1 MPFNPNKPVQPSG
14 EEHPV
19 FNPAKAVDPF
29 MTVEGPDTPN
39 PFTNSETPVEPAE
52 ELAGDSDPL
61 VLNGVTLPRGE
72 SARIRAMNA
81 ATRKQWDADRFKART
96 DQLFLSNVLGMDLQE
111 NPHRALFAQFL
122 QMRPGTPISDLD
134 SVYKKRMILWSRNV
148 CKTTGLRV
156 AMAQIILNYNNVR
169 ICFLTGNEDLARRQ
183 LGALKSIFERPSAEF
198 LRLFPEYCLTSR
210 QNKRT
215 KEWTDEL
222 DELGNMHEF
231 TVPCRASVVYA
242 EPTFAIS
249 TARSVKAGSH
259 FDFIFIDDLVNDQN
273 YQNAKALEKAYQD
286 YLDICPVLENTGYL
300 TVTGTRYSF
309 GDAYERIQE
318 QAKAAGELS
327 VWKFSI
333 RDCWSTGCKTCG
345 MADVFHDKSVN
356 LTQPPGLAAAG
367 CTCPGFVSDGI
378 QGVIFPQVRKKD
390 GNHFG
395 FTLEMLAKIK
405 AELGPQVF
413 ANQYENNP
421 LSSDTQTF
429 TETMIGA
436 QTLHHPEQFPP
447 VQQSITFLVGD
458 LAYSEAD
465 DRDVSVI
472 YTVRKWAGQL
482 FVVDAESGHWS
493 SNQLV
498 ETIIRLVLT
507 KTPNIV
513 YLEKPAG
520 PADALAN
527 LITAR
532 AAQMGIPRMI
542 PIEWIKP
549 GNQKGVKALRIGNIQ
564 AALVGKRLWLY
575 SGMKGYQTLVEQLCR
590 WPRGK
595 FDDWADALG
604 RVVEVPSGYQFEQ
617 PPQQES
623 AQTWMKRYL
632 RTQDPPD
639 DNYPDCGM
647 GNGLVG

>member
-1 MPFNPNKPVQPSG
+1 M
-14 EEHPV
+14 
-19 FNPAKAVDPF
+19 
-29 MTVEGPDTPN
+29 
-39 PFTNSETPVEPAE
+39 
-52 ELAGDSDPL
+52 
-61 VLNGVTLPRGE
+61 
-72 SARIRAMNA
+72 
-81 ATRKQWDADRFKART
+81 
-96 DQLFLSNVLGMDLQE
+96 
-111 NPHRALFAQFL
+111 
-122 QMRPGTPISDLD
+122 
-134 SVYKKRMILWSRNV
+134 
-148 CKTTGLRV
+148 
-156 AMAQIILNYNNVR
+156 
-169 ICFLTGNEDLARRQ
+169 
-183 LGALKSIFERPSAEF
+183 
-198 LRLFPEYCLTSR
+198 
-210 QNKRT
+210 
-215 KEWTDEL
+215 
-222 DELGNMHEF
+222 
-231 TVPCRASVVYA
+231 
-242 EPTFAIS
+242 
-249 TARSVKAGSH
+249 
-259 FDFIFIDDLVNDQN
+259 
-273 YQNAKALEKAYQD
+273 LEKCYQD

-333 RDCWSTGCKTCG
+333 RDCWSAGTCKTCS
-345 MADVFHDKSVN
+345 MPAVFHDFSVN
-356 LTQPPGLAAAG
+356 IIQPPGLAAAG
-367 CTCPGFVSDGI
+367 CTCAGFVSDGI
-378 QGVIFPQVRKKD
+378 RGVIFPQVRKRD

-395 FTLEMLAKIK
+395 FTLDILTKIK

-447 VQQSITFLVGD
+447 VQQSVTFLVGD

-465 DRDVSVI
+465 ERDVSVI

-482 FVVDAESGHWS
+482 FVVDAEAGHWS

-498 ETIIRLVLT
+498 ETIIRLAIT
-507 KTPNIV
+507 KTPNII

-532 AAQMGIPRMI
+532 AAQMGIPRAI

-575 SGMKGYQTLVEQLCR
+575 GGMKGYQTLVEQLCR

-595 FDDWADALG
+595 FDDYADALG
-604 RVVEVPSGYQFEQ
+604 RVVEVPSGYQLEQ
-617 PPQQES
+617 TPQQES
-623 AQTWMKRYL
+623 SRDWMKRYL
-632 RTQDPPD
+632 GSQEAPD
-639 DNYPDCGM
+639 DNYRDTGGGSGLACG
-647 GNGLVG
+647 

>member
-1 MPFNPNKPVQPSG
+1 MSDVNIPDWARELEPLTPIPQNP
-14 EEHPV
+14 E
-19 FNPAKAVDPF
+19 
-29 MTVEGPDTPN
+29 PD
-39 PFTNSETPVEPAE
+39 E
-52 ELAGDSDPL
+52 ELAADFDADSPL
-61 VLNGVTLPRGE
+61 TIDGTVFPRVASRTIRGM
-72 SARIRAMNA
+72 SAAQ
-81 ATRKQWDADRFKART
+81 RKQWDADRFKART

-122 QMRPGTPISDLD
+122 QKRPGLPISDLD
-134 SVYKKRMILWSRNV
+134 PVYKKRMILWSRNTG
-148 CKTTGLRV
+148 KTTSLRV
-156 AMAQIILNYNNVR
+156 EMCQIIINYPNARLV
-169 ICFLTGNEDLARRQ
+169 FLTGNDDLAKRQ
-183 LGALKSIFERPSAEF
+183 LGALKQIFERPTPEF
-198 LRLFPEYCLTSR
+198 LRLYPEYCLTSH

-215 KEWTDEL
+215 KEWTDSL
-222 DELGNMHEF
+222 DELGNQHEF
-231 TVPCRASVVYA
+231 TVPCRTSTVYA

-273 YQNAKALEKAYQD
+273 YSNMKMLDKSYQD

-300 TVTGTRYSF
+300 VVTGTRYSF

-333 RDCWSTGCKTCG
+333 RDCWSAGTCKTCG
-345 MADVFHDKSVN
+345 MPDVFHDRSVN
-356 LTQPPGLAAAG
+356 ITQPPGLAAAG
-367 CTCPGFVSDGI
+367 CMCAGFVGDGI

-390 GNHFG
+390 GNFFG

-436 QTLHHPEQFPP
+436 QTLHHPQQFPP
-447 VQQSITFLVGD
+447 VQQSVTFLVGD

-465 DRDVSVI
+465 ERDVSVI

-482 FVVDAESGHWS
+482 FVVDAEAGHWS
-493 SNQLV
+493 SNPLV

-532 AAQMGIPRMI
+532 AAQMGIPRAI

-575 SGMKGYQTLVEQLCR
+575 SGMPGYQTLVEQLCR

-595 FDDWADALG
+595 FDDYADALG

-623 AQTWMKRYL
+623 SRDWMKRYL
-632 RTQDPPD
+632 GSSAEPQEDSYTDRG
-639 DNYPDCGM
+639 CGS
-647 GNGLVG
+647 GLVC

>member
-1 MPFNPNKPVQPSG
+1 M
-14 EEHPV
+14 
-19 FNPAKAVDPF
+19 
-29 MTVEGPDTPN
+29 
-39 PFTNSETPVEPAE
+39 
-52 ELAGDSDPL
+52 DS
-61 VLNGVTLPRGE
+61 
-72 SARIRAMNA
+72 
-81 ATRKQWDADRFKART
+81 
-96 DQLFLSNVLGMDLQE
+96 
-111 NPHRALFAQFL
+111 
-122 QMRPGTPISDLD
+122 
-134 SVYKKRMILWSRNV
+134 
-148 CKTTGLRV
+148 
-156 AMAQIILNYNNVR
+156 
-169 ICFLTGNEDLARRQ
+169 
-183 LGALKSIFERPSAEF
+183 
-198 LRLFPEYCLTSR
+198 
-210 QNKRT
+210 
-215 KEWTDEL
+215 L

-231 TVPCRASVVYA
+231 TVPCRTSTVYA

-249 TARSVKAGSH
+249 TARAVKAGSH
-259 FDFIFIDDLVNDQN
+259 FDFIFVDDLVNDQN
-273 YQNAKALEKAYQD
+273 YHNAKMLEKCYQD

-333 RDCWSTGCKTCG
+333 RDCWSAGTCKTCS
-345 MADVFHDKSVN
+345 MPAVFHDFSVN
-356 LTQPPGLAAAG
+356 IIQPPGLAAAG
-367 CTCPGFVSDGI
+367 CTCAGFVSDGI
-378 QGVIFPQVRKKD
+378 RGVIFPQVRKRD

-395 FTLEMLAKIK
+395 FTLDILTKIK

-447 VQQSITFLVGD
+447 VQQSVTFLVGD

-465 DRDVSVI
+465 ERDVSVI

-482 FVVDAESGHWS
+482 FVVDAEAGHWS

-498 ETIIRLVLT
+498 ETIIRLAIT
-507 KTPNIV
+507 KTPNII

-532 AAQMGIPRMI
+532 AAQMGIPRAI

-575 SGMKGYQTLVEQLCR
+575 GGMKGYQTLVEQLCR

-595 FDDWADALG
+595 FDDYADALG
-604 RVVEVPSGYQFEQ
+604 RVVEVPSGYQLEQ
-617 PPQQES
+617 TPQQES
-623 AQTWMKRYL
+623 SRDWMKRYL
-632 RTQDPPD
+632 GSQEAPD
-639 DNYPDCGM
+639 DNYRDTGGGSGLACG
-647 GNGLVG
+647 